1 MISYFFKYDK
11 FRPNVSMKR
20 AGVILTLGTLF
31 MIIATSFLAMKT
43 NVQSAYAQTISP
55 CNQSICEKE
64 HREIEI
70 NLNAT
75 SSALRNGDVN
85 GAMMS
90 LENAQILLKKHD
102 LNERSN
108 SSANFTTQGEGE
120 NTAQPR
126 VKNDK
131 MGVCEKVLCLFVDM
145 VVNCSSNINSC
156 PNASQYTLAA
166 QPAALADPTSF
177 QGKCCGEC
185 CGQIVFFQYATESY
199 SITVTNTPSNGGKI
213 EYGTYCKG
221 GLEEPAIP
229 PNTCT
234 VTATV
239 S

>member
-1 MISYFFKYDK
+1 
-11 FRPNVSMKR
+11 MKR
-20 AGVILTLGTLF
+20 AEVIFALGTLF
-31 MIIATSFLAMKT
+31 MLIATSSIATKT
-43 NVQSAYAQTISP
+43 NMQSSYAQPINP

-64 HREIEI
+64 HNEIEI
-70 NLNAT
+70 SLNAI
-75 SSALRNGDVN
+75 SSALRSGDVN
-85 GAMMS
+85 GAQMS

-102 LNERSN
+102 LNEQAK
-108 SSANFTTQGEGE
+108 SSTNFTVHGEGK
-120 NTAQPR
+120 NTTQPR

-166 QPAALADPTSF
+166 QPAALANPTSF

-185 CGQIVFFQYATESY
+185 CDQIVFFQYATESY

-229 PNTCT
+229 PNTCM

>member
-1 MISYFFKYDK
+1 MERK
-11 FRPNVSMKR
+11 
-20 AGVILTLGTLF
+20 GVILALGTLIF
-31 MIIATSFLAMKT
+31 IVFATSSLVMKT
-43 NVQSAYAQTISP
+43 NMQSVYAQPIFP

-64 HREIEI
+64 HREIES

-75 SSALRNGDVN
+75 SSALRSGDVN
-85 GAMMS
+85 GAQMS
-90 LENAQILLKKHD
+90 LENAQILLKKHEI
-102 LNERSN
+102 NERAN
-108 SSANFTTQGEGE
+108 SPHNFTIQAEGE
-120 NTAQPR
+120 NTTQPR

-131 MGVCEKVLCLFVDM
+131 MGVCEKVLCLYVDM

-166 QPAALADPTSF
+166 QPAALANPTSF

-213 EYGTYCKG
+213 EYGNYCKG

>member
-1 MISYFFKYDK
+1 
-11 FRPNVSMKR
+11 MKR
-20 AGVILTLGTLF
+20 AEVIFALGTLF
-31 MIIATSFLAMKT
+31 MLIATSSVAMKT
-43 NVQSAYAQTISP
+43 NMQSAYAQPINP

-64 HREIEI
+64 HKEIEI
-70 NLNAT
+70 SLNAS
-75 SSALRNGDVN
+75 SSALRSGDVN
-85 GAMMS
+85 GVQMS

-102 LNERSN
+102 LNERAK
-108 SSANFTTQGEGE
+108 SSVNFTVQGEGE
-120 NTAQPR
+120 NTTQPR

-166 QPAALADPTSF
+166 QPGALANPTSF

-185 CGQIVFFQYATESY
+185 CDQIVFFQYATESY

-213 EYGTYCKG
+213 EYGTYCNG

-234 VTATV
+234 VSATV